1 MTGHETAPLKLMVPY
16 KFATLLIIAHG
27 EDLRTKFEDFF
38 KVPKVSPFMRAFS
51 KVKETL
57 TAVARPSRHYK
68 LTLSGLTGNVTQ
80 GSSTL
85 DRLYFEIPR
94 ILAHDRTL
102 SPLEKL
108 HEVQKKVRQD
118 FDFEYHE
125 AVQHRGHKLHI
136 DETPNEYQREPLEEN
151 ANWAPP
157 PTNIRTDRQYYF
169 TANPFGVTDRRS
181 GVPEK
186 NDFGL
191 WLVDA
196 SLDIATS
203 IETST
208 GEKLL
213 PGSGSNNRPISLLSM
228 LGIQLSTARTPNSAD
243 TSGATKISLF
253 TIMIQLMSLWG
264 TDIHINVID
273 ITCRY
278 FNWDKHFPGIKKQHD
293 EGQRIF
299 KFGKRFPLR
308 LVGYPFEK
316 FGKWSSGEIASP
328 TARNHDDYFPEYVD
342 VNSSTQVPVEE
353 WYYDGKIRIGNQV
366 YSLENQSGTVLVHPT
381 QVDPKDYEVVTVQI
395 KGSKPLH
402 LDTTT
407 FFLPNTFNDVIT
419 NGNGIETTHDIKV
432 FYVQRDPFFLI
443 VTLTRKPTAL
453 GIQSRYTPEN
463 NAVITAYLKFEGIN
477 PTNNTRSWTMN
488 ESVLTALIAP
498 HTPSFRTEALLSK
511 KRRHSSPEAS
521 SKRRHSSSPTSS
533 GGKNKRRKPRT
544 LKRKKTVKVKKPFRK
559 YSLKT
564 KTIK

>member
-1 MTGHETAPLKLMVPY
+1 MTGHEPSRLQLRVPY
-16 KFATLLIIAHG
+16 RFVTMLIIAHG
-27 EDLRTKFEDFF
+27 EDLPTKFEDFF
-38 KVPKVSPFMRAFS
+38 NVPKGSSLTRVFS

-108 HEVQKKVRQD
+108 HEVRNKVRED

-125 AVQHRGHKLHI
+125 SVQQRGHKRHI
-136 DETPNEYQREPLEEN
+136 TETQNEYQREPLEEN

-181 GVPEK
+181 GVHEK

-203 IETST
+203 ITPN
-208 GEKLL
+208 LL
-213 PGSGSNNRPISLLSM
+213 PGSGVRNTPISLLSM
-228 LGIQLSTARTPNSAD
+228 LGIQLSTARTPNSND
-243 TSGATKISLF
+243 ESGATEISLF
-253 TIMIQLMSLWG
+253 TIMARLMMKWG
-264 TDIHINVID
+264 PDIHINVID

-278 FNWDKHFPGIKKQHD
+278 FNWDKLFPGREKRHLIGKKLQSV
-293 EGQRIF
+293 
-299 KFGKRFPLR
+299 GKKVPLGIGFPFTIL
-308 LVGYPFEK
+308 
-316 FGKWSSGEIASP
+316 GKKIADEIASP
-328 TARNHDDYFPEYVD
+328 TARNHDDYFPEYV
-342 VNSSTQVPVEE
+342 NGHLVEE
-353 WYYDGKIRIGNQV
+353 WYYDGNVRIGNQV
-366 YSLENQSGTVLVHPT
+366 CSLENQSGTVFVHPT
-381 QVDPKDYEVVTVQI
+381 PFKPNDYKVVTVQI
-395 KGSKPLH
+395 NGRDVRLE
-402 LDTTT
+402 TTT
-407 FFLPNTFNDVIT
+407 FFLPNTFDDVIT
-419 NGNGIETTHDIKV
+419 NGNGIETTHNIEV
-432 FYVQRDPFFLI
+432 FYVQRNPFLLI

-463 NAVITAYLKFEGIN
+463 NAVITAYLNFEGIN
-477 PTNNTRSWTMN
+477 PTNKRLWTMN

-511 KRRHSSPEAS
+511 KRRHSSPKAS
-521 SKRRHSSSPTSS
+521 SKRHSSSPTSS
-533 GGKNKRRKPRT
+533 GGKNKRRRSRT
-544 LKRKKTVKVKKPFRK
+544 LKRKKTVKGKKPFRK